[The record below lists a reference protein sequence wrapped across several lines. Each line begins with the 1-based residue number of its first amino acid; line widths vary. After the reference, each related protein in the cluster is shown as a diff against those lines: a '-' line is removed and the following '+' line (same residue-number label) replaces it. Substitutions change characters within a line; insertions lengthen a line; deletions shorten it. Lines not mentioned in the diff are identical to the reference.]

1 MKQRA
6 YSSTGRTQLHFSKLQ
21 EMEEVE
27 AIQNGLQRFEIRMQ
41 KATERR
47 EQEILDLKTNMKNLT
62 KTVNEKLEFKN
73 AKIENDYQAEFE
85 KNVLKRSKM
94 EEKKKKQQE
103 NQYNLLEFDKEKK
116 EEKLDMVRRRQ
127 QDRIE
132 QQAKQNKK
140 LEQTWEKRK
149 KRQQGMT
156 EGQAAFYESMA
167 AK

>member
-1 MKQRA
+1 
-6 YSSTGRTQLHFSKLQ
+6 
-21 EMEEVE
+21 
-27 AIQNGLQRFEIRMQ
+27 
-41 KATERR
+41 
-47 EQEILDLKTNMKNLT
+47 
-62 KTVNEKLEFKN
+62 
-73 AKIENDYQAEFE
+73 
-85 KNVLKRSKM
+85 M
-94 EEKKKKQQE
+94 EEKKKKLQE